1 VTAEQVAEHLSA
13 RRAGNGRWQAKCPAH
28 DDRSPS
34 LSIKEGEAGRV
45 LLRCWAGCELSAVLK
60 AVGLTVASLFPG
72 PPPTPEQ
79 RQAVAQ
85 ERERKAAIADQE
97 REVRRKSRQRVAKLS
112 AIVNSLGAKLAVRPE
127 NDALAKLFHEA
138 CDRLHRAE
146 RLQETFQSPV
156 SQVLQVST
164 LPKIKTFQVEGAA

>member
-1 VTAEQVAEHLSA
+1 MTAEQVAEHLSA

-60 AVGLTVASLFPG
+60 AAGLTVASLFPG

-79 RQAVAQ
+79 LQGCSAGARAQ
-85 ERERKAAIADQE
+85 SGDCGPGGSTEKPPTRCKAFRDRE
-97 REVRRKSRQRVAKLS
+97 
-112 AIVNSLGAKLAVRPE
+112 LAR
-127 NDALAKLFHEA
+127 
-138 CDRLHRAE
+138 
-146 RLQETFQSPV
+146 
-156 SQVLQVST
+156 
-164 LPKIKTFQVEGAA
+164 G